1 MCDIVASILK
11 HIQTPEAKGNTCWL
25 PHPPLLCL
33 HRPPLLPSSST
44 SRLQKLKTTLVD
56 FLTHLYSVY
65 IDLYFAYLTINHPSI
80 LMPWTE
86 ANQQSITPSWLP
98 SLYLRTQV
106 GSCSQFQIC
115 PYTSLPA
122 RLLAPRAKCLVI
134 TVPYGEF
141 QLKKCDSLIVVLS
154 NYFL

>member
-1 MCDIVASILK
+1 MSMPKPSSSPSPSTAPSSSVTL
-11 HIQTPEAKGNTCWL
+11 L
-25 PHPPLLCL
+25 P
-33 HRPPLLPSSST
+33 PSSST
-44 SRLQKLKTTLVD
+44 SRLQKLKATLVD

-65 IDLYFAYLTINHPSI
+65 IDLHFAYLTINHPSI

-122 RLLAPRAKCLVI
+122 RLLAPRAKCLLI

-141 QLKKCDSLIVVLS
+141 QLKKCDSQLLS
-154 NYFL
+154 YPIISYSLASAFQS